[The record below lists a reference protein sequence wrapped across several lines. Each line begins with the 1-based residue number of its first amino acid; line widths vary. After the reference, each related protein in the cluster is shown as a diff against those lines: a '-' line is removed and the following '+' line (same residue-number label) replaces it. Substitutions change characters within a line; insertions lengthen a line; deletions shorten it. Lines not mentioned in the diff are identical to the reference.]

1 MQQRD
6 PGRESNPGPLQSLR
20 HMGRALPTEL
30 CGAPIY
36 LFLNQAY
43 TMLGKDHNDYATIES
58 KLRTNF
64 YFSI

>member
-1 MQQRD
+1 MGSDMQQRD
-6 PGRESNPGPLQSLR
+6 PGQESNPGPLQSLR
-20 HMGRALPTEL
+20 HMGRARYRLSY
-30 CGAPIY
+30 A
-36 LFLNQAY
+36 AY